1 MLPPTG
7 SLTGF
12 PIELKQAAQLQHAQD
27 DFGSEVAGLTG
38 YNVHEVSQQLTNHL
52 IEWYGF
58 WAGRFCRRSA
68 L

>member
-27 DFGSEVAGLTG
+27 DLVPKWL
-38 YNVHEVSQQLTNHL
+38 VDRL
-52 IEWYGF
+52 
-58 WAGRFCRRSA
+58 
-68 L
+68 